1 MSTQTQMIEAKITSD
16 ERNRLNYA
24 VFLLDQPNGS
34 VVGAL
39 YGEHTQVQHCVDH
52 YGLGIQKLDM
62 TFFAF
67 KRGRDVCEREDCNA
81 LLMII
86 LLACL
91 QQPRNC
97 KEDIP
102 FPAGPNDIA

>member
-1 MSTQTQMIEAKITSD
+1 MTNYATLPVSVPERHDKMSTQMQMIEAKITSD

-34 VVGAL
+34 VVGTL
-39 YGEHTQVQHCVDH
+39 YGEQTRVQHCVDH

-67 KRGRDVCEREDCNA
+67 KRD
-81 LLMII
+81 
-86 LLACL
+86 
-91 QQPRNC
+91 
-97 KEDIP
+97 
-102 FPAGPNDIA
+102 